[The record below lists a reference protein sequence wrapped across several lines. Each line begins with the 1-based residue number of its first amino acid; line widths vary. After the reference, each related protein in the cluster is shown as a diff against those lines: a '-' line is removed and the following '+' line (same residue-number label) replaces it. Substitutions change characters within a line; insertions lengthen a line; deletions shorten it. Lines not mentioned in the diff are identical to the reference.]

1 MTALVL
7 GPHLRH
13 VSVHTATIW
22 VETDRACEVRVVN
35 GEHGLDASA
44 RTFTVH
50 GHHYALVE
58 IDGLD
63 GGARI
68 PYEVVLDGETVWPE
82 AASEFPASQI
92 RTLDPDGGLRI
103 SFGSCRRSPGTPEQ
117 FGHDALAAF
126 AHRLRADPG
135 VTWPDILLMVG
146 DQVYADE
153 LSDDMRAFIRGRRGP
168 DEPPVDEAA
177 DFEDYTHLYKLA
189 WLTDPAVRWLLS
201 TVPTF
206 TIFDDHDIR
215 DDWNTS
221 FAWREEMWS
230 QPWWRAR
237 ITGGIASYWIY
248 QHLGNMSP
256 DGRAADPVYKAVR
269 TASENGGD
277 AGQILD
283 EFAEQADK
291 EPASTRWSYAH
302 DWGGT
307 RLIVVDSRC
316 SRLLTADRRGMLDD
330 EEFRWLDGQCQ
341 GGMDHLLIASS
352 LPYLLPR
359 AIHHAEAWNE
369 AVAGGAWGK
378 TGARLGEKVRQAAD
392 LEHWAAFER
401 SFREVAGDVI
411 AVGRGERGP
420 APASIS
426 FLSGDIHYSYLA
438 RVVTPGTRSEITQ
451 IVCSPL
457 RNPLVGKFRW
467 ANRIACSRATSGSF
481 RLLAKLSGVPVPPL
495 RWRMTDGPW
504 FDNAIATVEMSGRDC
519 RVRWETPRDGV
530 TLGEMGR
537 ASVTG

>member
-1 MTALVL
+1 MSA
-7 GPHLRH
+7 
-13 VSVHTATIW
+13 HTATIW
-22 VETDRACEVRVVN
+22 VETDRPCEVRVV
-35 GEHGLDASA
+35 GAEHGLDASA

-50 GHHYALVE
+50 GHHFALVE
-58 IDGLD
+58 IGGLD
-63 GGARI
+63 EGARI
-68 PYEVVLDGETVWPE
+68 PYEVVLDGDTAWPE
-82 AASEFPASQI
+82 PDSPFPPSLI
-92 RTLDPDGGLRI
+92 RTLAPERGLRL
-103 SFGSCRRSPGTPEQ
+103 SFGSCRRSPGTPER
-117 FGHDALAAF
+117 FGHDALTAF
-126 AHRLRADPG
+126 AHRLRGTGDPE
-135 VTWPDILLMVG
+135 WPDVLLMVG

-153 LSDDMRAFIRGRRGP
+153 LSDEMRAFIRGRRGP

-177 DFEDYTHLYKLA
+177 DFEDYTHLYVLA
-189 WLTDPAVRWLLS
+189 WRHDPAVRWLLS

-221 FAWREEMWS
+221 FAWREEMWA

-237 ITGGIASYWIY
+237 ITGGIGSYWIY

-256 DGRAADPVYKAVR
+256 EERASDAVYKAVR
-269 TASENGGD
+269 TASDEGGD
-277 AGQILD
+277 GGALLD
-283 EFAEQADK
+283 EFAERADR
-291 EPASTRWSYAH
+291 EPATTRWSYAH

-330 EEFRWLDGQCQ
+330 EEFRWLDRQCQ

-359 AIHHAEAWNE
+359 AIHHAESWNE
-369 AVAGGAWGK
+369 AVAGGAWGRR
-378 TGARLGEKVRQAAD
+378 GAALGEKIRQAAD

-401 SFREVAGDVI
+401 SFREVAADVV

-426 FLSGDIHYSYLA
+426 FLSGDIHYSYLS
-438 RVVTPGTRSEITQ
+438 RVVAPDTASEITQ

-457 RNPLVGKFRW
+457 RNPLVGKFQW
-467 ANRIACSRATSGSF
+467 ANRVACGRFTAGPFRALA
-481 RLLAKLSGVPVPPL
+481 RLAKVPAPPL

-504 FDNAIATVEMSGRDC
+504 FDNAIATVELSGRDC
-519 RVRWETPRDGV
+519 RVRWETPRDA
-530 TLGEMGR
+530 TSLTAMGHAAITR
-537 ASVTG
+537 

>member
-1 MTALVL
+1 MTALAL

-13 VSVHTATIW
+13 VSARTATIW
-22 VETDRACEVRVVN
+22 VETDRPCEVRVVAR
-35 GEHGLDASA
+35 EHGVDAGA
-44 RTFTVH
+44 RTFTAH
-50 GHHYALVE
+50 GHHYAVVE
-58 IDGLD
+58 VDGLEP
-63 GGARI
+63 GARV
-68 PYEVVLDGETVWPE
+68 PYEVAVDGETVWPE
-82 AASEFPASQI
+82 PGSGRPPSMI
-92 RTLDPDGGLRI
+92 RTLDPDGTLRI
-103 SFGSCRRSPGTPEQ
+103 SFGSCRRSPGTPER

-126 AHRLRADPG
+126 AHRLMAGDDAA
-135 VTWPDILLMVG
+135 WPDVLLMVG

-153 LSDDMRAFIRGRRGP
+153 LSDEMKEFIRGRRAA

-189 WLTDPAVRWLLS
+189 WRDDPAVRWLLS

-221 FAWREEMWS
+221 YAWRTEMWA

-237 ITGGIASYWIY
+237 ITGGIGSYWVY

-256 DGRAADPVYKAVR
+256 QDRASDPLLAAVR
-269 TASENGGD
+269 AASENGGD
-277 AGQILD
+277 AGKILD
-283 EFAEQADK
+283 EFAERADK
-291 EPASTRWSYAH
+291 QPDTMRWSYAH

-307 RLIVVDSRC
+307 RLVVVDSRC

-330 EEFRWLDGQCQ
+330 DEFRWLDGQCQ

-359 AIHHAEAWNE
+359 TIHHAESWNE

-378 TGARLGEKVRQAAD
+378 RAAAAGEKVRQAAD

-401 SFREVAGDVI
+401 SFREVAEDVI
-411 AVGRGERGP
+411 AVGKGERGP

-426 FLSGDIHYSYLA
+426 FLSGDIHYSCLS
-438 RVVTPGTRSEITQ
+438 RVTAPDTASAITQ
-451 IVCSPL
+451 IICSPL
-457 RNPLVGKFRW
+457 RNPLNGTIRR
-467 ANRIACSRATSGSF
+467 ANRIASMRGVSGAFRA
-481 RLLAKLSGVPVPPL
+481 LAKLAKVPAPPL

-504 FDNAIATVEMSGRDC
+504 FDNAIATVELAGRRC
-519 RVRWETPRDGV
+519 TVQWETPR
-530 TLGEMGR
+530 TETALTELGR
-537 ASVTG
+537 AAITR